1 MNKKTINKK
10 HQLKWI
16 VVLISSALVSNSAIA
31 AKLTVEQRL
40 ELLEKELAAN
50 KQELQETK
58 QELRQYKHY
67 FSQPAEN
74 TDSGAVAATG
84 TRHHSADKTSAVATD
99 STASTSTA
107 KVSGAT
113 PAQDVTLADIS
124 KYVKNDIGFEYSGYF
139 RSGWSTG
146 TRGAPKSYAIG
157 SLGRFGQENS
167 AWFDLQLSQKV
178 YDAGDKVAKAVV
190 MLDGNVGQ
198 QYNAGWFDST
208 SENVLQFSDI
218 YLTTKGFLPFA
229 PDADFWV
236 GKHNM
241 PVYEIQMLDWKSH
254 RTNAGSGLGLENWQL
269 GPGKLNVALT
279 REDVKAHAVDYATS
293 GNTQQ
298 VNANSAEVRYKDIP
312 LWDKATLEIF
322 GRYAMPNETDDNR
335 KNENNGSYYSVKDA
349 WHAGLILRH
358 NFTGGGFN
366 ELTVQGADNSIASGF
381 ALISDAN
388 PTFGYNDQYYGEH
401 AYGKAFRVISQGEN
415 YLRPDVVMAH
425 ALVYAHGNDIYDYN
439 TGAHTDFDSVRA
451 VVRPA
456 YIWDSNNQTGV
467 ELAWFDQKN
476 KTASETYHE
485 SGYKTTL
492 YHALKVDTSILT
504 SRPEIRFY
512 GTWLKVQDNGISQ
525 FEFADAKSDQFTVG
539 VQAEVWW
546 K

>member
-1 MNKKTINKK
+1 MKKKIINKK
-10 HQLKWI
+10 YQLKWI
-16 VVLISSALVSNSAIA
+16 VVLIASAIISNSAIA
-31 AKLTVEQRL
+31 AKLTVVQRL
-40 ELLEKELAAN
+40 ELLERQLAEN
-50 KQELQETK
+50 QQELKATK
-58 QELRQYKHY
+58 QELLQYKKY
-67 FSQPAEN
+67 VDKESQSSA
-74 TDSGAVAATG
+74 SGIVANN
-84 TRHHSADKTSAVATD
+84 SIKSVDKTPTTLSTHVVPASAT
-99 STASTSTA
+99 
-107 KVSGAT
+107 KVTGAT

-178 YDAGDKVAKAVV
+178 YDSGGKVAKAVV

-236 GKHNM
+236 GKHNL

-254 RTNAGSGLGLENWQL
+254 RTNAGSGLGIENWQL
-269 GPGKLNVALT
+269 GPGKLNIAVT
-279 REDVKAHAVDYATS
+279 REDVKAHAVDYTTS
-293 GNTQQ
+293 GYSQQ
-298 VNANSAEVRYKDIP
+298 VNANSAEVRYKEIP
-312 LWDKATLEIF
+312 LWEKATLEVF
-322 GRYAMPNETDDNR
+322 GRYAMPNETDDNH
-335 KNENNGSYYSVKDA
+335 KNENDGSYYSVKDA
-349 WHAGLILRH
+349 WHAGLILRQ
-358 NFTGGGFN
+358 NFNSGGFN
-366 ELTVQGADNSIASGF
+366 ELTLQGADNSIASGF
-381 ALISDAN
+381 ALISDSN
-388 PTFGYNDQYYGEH
+388 PTYGYNDQYYGEH
-401 AYGKAFRVISQGEN
+401 TNGKAFRVVSQGEN
-415 YLRPDVVMAH
+415 YLFPDVIMAH

-439 TGAHTDFDSVRA
+439 TGAHTDFNSVRA

-456 YIWDSNNQTGV
+456 YIWDSFNQTGV

-476 KTASETYHE
+476 KAGGDEFHET
-485 SGYKTTL
+485 GYKTTL
-492 YHALKVDTSILT
+492 YHALKVDTSLLT

-512 GTWLKVQDNGISQ
+512 GTYLKVKDNGISQ

>member
-1 MNKKTINKK
+1 MINKK

-16 VVLISSALVSNSAIA
+16 ALLISSALFSASAAA

-40 ELLEKELAAN
+40 ELLEKALAEN
-50 KQELQETK
+50 QQELQATK
-58 QELRQYKHY
+58 QELRQYKTR
-67 FSQPAEN
+67 FDRQPDPARGTN
-74 TDSGAVAATG
+74 AVASHTP
-84 TRHHSADKTSAVATD
+84 ADKTHAAASASISPTPAPSAAVT
-99 STASTSTA
+99 
-107 KVSGAT
+107 GAT
-113 PAQDVTLADIS
+113 PAQEVTLADIS
-124 KYVKNDIGFEYSGYF
+124 KYVKNDLGFSYTGYF

-178 YDAGDKVAKAVV
+178 YDAGGKVAKAVV

-198 QYNAGWFDST
+198 QYSAGWFDST
-208 SENVLQFSDI
+208 SENLLQFSDI

-229 PDADFWV
+229 PEADFWV
-236 GKHNM
+236 GKHNL

-254 RTNAGSGLGLENWQL
+254 RTNAGSGLGIENWQL
-269 GPGKLNVALT
+269 GPGKLNVAVT
-279 REDVKAHAVDYATS
+279 REDVNAHAVDYATS
-293 GNTQQ
+293 GATQQ

-312 LWDKATLEIF
+312 LWEKATLEVF
-322 GRYAMPNETDDNR
+322 ARYAMPNETDSNH
-335 KNENNGSYYSVKDA
+335 KNEDNGSYYSVKDA
-349 WHAGLILRH
+349 WHGGLILRH
-358 NFTGGGFN
+358 KFNDGGFN
-366 ELTVQGADNSIASGF
+366 ELTLQGADNSIASGF
-381 ALISDAN
+381 ALISDSN
-388 PTFGYNDQYYGEH
+388 PTYGYNDQYYGEH
-401 AYGKAFRVISQGEN
+401 SYGKAFRVISQGEN
-415 YLRPDVVMAH
+415 YLRPDVIMAH

-439 TGAHTDFDSVRA
+439 TGAHTDFNSVRA

-456 YIWDSNNQTGV
+456 YIWDNFNQTGV

-476 KTASETYHE
+476 KTGGNEYHE

-492 YHALKVDTSILT
+492 YHALKVDTSLLT

-512 GTWLKVQDNGISQ
+512 GTYLKVNDNGISQ

-546 K
+546 